1 MEPWKTLKTD
11 VIFEVQPYFE
21 IQKQMVELPGGKI
34 VDDFYQVHLRTF
46 ASIVPVME
54 DGRVLLLR
62 HYKHG
67 PGRVVLGVPAG
78 FVDPGETALEG
89 AQRELLEET
98 GLVSDNWTSLG
109 SYVDNGNQR
118 GCQGHYFLA
127 TGCRIQQAAD
137 AGDLE
142 EMEPVYM
149 TPAEVDAAIKAGE
162 FGVVHQAANWAF
174 ARMHLDM

>member
-1 MEPWKTLKTD
+1 MIPWKTLKTEY
-11 VIFEVQPYFE
+11 IFEQLPFLRVSR
-21 IQKQMVELPGGKI
+21 QMVELPGGKI

-46 ASIVPVME
+46 ATVVPVQE
-54 DGRVLLLR
+54 DGKIRVLR

-67 PGRVVLGVPAG
+67 PGRVVLGLPAG
-78 FVDPGETALEG
+78 FVDPGEAPLAG

-98 GLVSDNWTSLG
+98 GLVSEDWTPLG
-109 SYVDNGNQR
+109 TYVDNGNQR

-127 TGCRIQQAAD
+127 RGCRQVQEPD

-142 EMEPVYM
+142 EMQQLTM
-149 TPAEVDAAIKAGE
+149 TPGELDAALKAND

-174 ARMHLDM
+174 ARMYL